1 MPDAIGCSSVRRMA
15 NSRFREAI
23 ILALGLVSGLGL
35 LGWKLGGSLIRFK
48 EFERTVTVKGLA
60 EREASADIAIWPIGF
75 TAANDDLNEL
85 YADLGRT
92 SDKVVA
98 FLRGRDFGDD
108 EISVAPPTVND
119 KLARQWGGDANVGL
133 RYTATQSV
141 TVYTDRVDAVR
152 KALADLAALGR
163 QGVVLSGGDYANRT
177 QFIFTGLND
186 LKPTMIEEATR
197 NAREVAMKL
206 AEDSQSRLGK
216 IRRAQQGV
224 FSIEDRDSNTP
235 HIKKVRVVSTLEYY
249 LAD

>member
-1 MPDAIGCSSVRRMA
+1 MNPRVRESV
-15 NSRFREAI
+15 
-23 ILALGLVSGLGL
+23 ILAAGLVLGLGL

-60 EREASADIAIWPIGF
+60 EREMPADIALWPIGF
-75 TAANDDLNEL
+75 TAANDNLDEL

-98 FLRGRDFGDD
+98 FLEGRSFTDE
-108 EISVAPPTVND
+108 EISVAPPVVND
-119 KLARQWGGDANVGL
+119 KLARQWGGDGGAGL

-141 TVYTDRVDAVR
+141 TVYTTQVDAVR
-152 KALADLAALGR
+152 DALADLTALGKR
-163 QGVVLSGGDYANRT
+163 GVVLSGGDYGNRT

-186 LKPTMIEEATR
+186 LKPAMIEEATR
-197 NAREVAMKL
+197 NAREVAVKF

-216 IRRAQQGV
+216 IRRAQQGQ
-224 FSIEDRDSNTP
+224 FTIEDRDSNTP
-235 HIKKVRVVSTLEYY
+235 YIKKVRVVSTVEYY